1 MLAILDDMKKFA
13 RLIKTLDS
21 TNKTT
26 IKVQAL
32 ADYFKVAGDTDK
44 VWTIAIL
51 SHRRPPRPVNTTLLR
66 EWASE
71 LANIP
76 LWLFEESYHIVG
88 DLAETIALV
97 VPSTQTSTEKSLT
110 RFLKEMIALKKK
122 PDEEKKAYLYENWK
136 VLDYY
141 ERFVFCKLITGS
153 FRIGVSQKLMTRALA
168 KATDIDEDI
177 LAYKLMGNWNPN
189 KISFQELILE
199 ENESDYLSKPYPFY
213 LAYAIEGDVSDL
225 GDVNDWSAEHK
236 WDGIR
241 SQVILRNDEIF
252 VWSRGEELVTD
263 KYPEFGKFVGVIPNG
278 TVIDGEILPFP
289 KEQIGTFN
297 DLQKRIGRKT
307 VSKNLLKKVPVIL
320 KAYDLL
326 EWEGKDIRNTPFIDR
341 RRLLE
346 TLFRSVRPPG
356 RLESARH
363 RRSRGPASEKVA
375 SRIRQS
381 AGSETD
387 GETIKSIASKTAPK
401 QAKGTKNKDQPAEMP
416 VSSAVEIP
424 LHLSETIH
432 FNSWEEAAKERE
444 RSREV
449 RSEGLML
456 KRKDSP
462 YLVGRKKGDW
472 WKWKVDPL
480 TIDAVLTY
488 AMRGHGRR
496 SNLFTDYT
504 FALWDEKEDG
514 ERELVTFAKAYS
526 GLTDAEFRK
535 VDNWIK
541 RNTLERFGPVRSVTP
556 HHVFEIAFEGIAP
569 STRHKS
575 GVATRF
581 PRILRWR
588 KDKKIE
594 EANTLSDLKRLIPS
608 LTSESG

>member
-1 MLAILDDMKKFA
+1 MKNFA
-13 RLIKTLDS
+13 SLIKTLDS
-21 TNKTT
+21 TNKTNV
-26 IKVQAL
+26 KVQAL
-32 ADYFKVAGDTDK
+32 TDYFLVANDADR

-66 EWASE
+66 QWASE

-97 VPSTQTSTEKSLT
+97 IPSAKSSTDKTLTQ
-110 RFLKEMIALKKK
+110 FLNEMIALKKK
-122 PDEEKKAYLYENWK
+122 PEEEKRHYLFENWK
-136 VLDYY
+136 MLDYY
-141 ERFVFCKLITGS
+141 ERFVFTKLITGG

-168 KATDIDEDI
+168 KATEIDEDI
-177 LAYKLMGNWNPN
+177 LAYKLMGNWNPSE
-189 KISFQELILE
+189 ITFQELILE

-213 LAYAIEGDVSDL
+213 LAYAIEGEVSDL
-225 GDVNDWSAEHK
+225 GDVTEWSAEHK

-241 SQVILRNDEIF
+241 SQTIVRNDELF

-263 KYPEFGKFVGVIPNG
+263 KYPEFQDFVGTIPNG

-289 KEQIGTFN
+289 NAQIGTFN
-297 DLQKRIGRKT
+297 DLQTRIGRKT
-307 VSKNLLKKVPVIL
+307 VSKALLKKVPVIL

-326 EWEGKDIRNTPFIDR
+326 EWKGEDIRNQPFAHR
-341 RRLLE
+341 RKLLE
-346 TLFRSVRPPG
+346 
-356 RLESARH
+356 RLVQQVGHLPKKRVEKAEES
-363 RRSRGPASEKVA
+363 
-375 SRIRQS
+375 
-381 AGSETD
+381 T
-387 GETIKSIASKTAPK
+387 
-401 QAKGTKNKDQPAEMP
+401 
-416 VSSAVEIP
+416 IP
-424 LHLSETIH
+424 LYLSETMH
-432 FNSWEEAAKERE
+432 FPSWESVAEERE

-504 FALWDEKEDG
+504 FALWQENEEGEK
-514 ERELVTFAKAYS
+514 ELVTFAKAYS
-526 GLTDAEFRK
+526 GLTDAEFRQ
-535 VDNWIK
+535 VDAWIK
-541 RNTLERFGPVRSVTP
+541 KNTLERFGPVRSVKP
-556 HHVFEIAFEGIAP
+556 HHVFEIAFEGIAF
-569 STRHKS
+569 SKRHKS

-581 PRILRWR
+581 PRIVRWR
-588 KDKKIE
+588 QDKTIH
-594 EANTLSDLKRLIPS
+594 EANHLEDLKVLIPN
-608 LTSESG
+608 

>member
-1 MLAILDDMKKFA
+1 MKQEQTISEIDNATVFELKELGMRDFA
-13 RLIKTLDS
+13 ALIKTLDS
-21 TNKTT
+21 TNKTNV
-26 IKVQAL
+26 KVQAL
-32 ADYFKVAGDTDK
+32 TDYFLAASDKDK

-88 DLAETIALV
+88 DLAETIALI
-97 VPSTQTSTEKSLT
+97 VPSSKTSTEKTLT
-110 RFLKEMIALKKK
+110 QFLEEMIALKKK
-122 PDEEKKAYLYENWK
+122 SDNDKKTYLFENWK

-141 ERFVFCKLITGS
+141 ERFVFTKLITGG

-168 KATDIDEDI
+168 KATEIDEDI
-177 LAYKLMGNWNPN
+177 LAYKLMGNWDPN
-189 KISFQELILE
+189 VITFQELILE

-213 LAYAIEGDVSDL
+213 LAYAIEGEPEDL
-225 GDVNDWSAEHK
+225 GDVSLWSAEHK

-241 SQVILRNDEIF
+241 SQVILRNDELF

-263 KYPEFGKFVGVIPNG
+263 KYPEFNQFKTTIPNG
-278 TVIDGEILPFP
+278 TVIDGEILPYIDG
-289 KEQIGTFN
+289 QIGTFN
-297 DLQKRIGRKT
+297 DLQTRIGRKT
-307 VSKNLLKKVPVIL
+307 VSKALLKKVPVIL
-320 KAYDLL
+320 KAYDIL
-326 EWEGKDIRNTPFIDR
+326 EWEGKDIRNKPFAER
-341 RRLLE
+341 RAILE
-346 TLFRSVRPPG
+346 KLY
-356 RLESARH
+356 
-363 RRSRGPASEKVA
+363 
-375 SRIRQS
+375 Q
-381 AGSETD
+381 
-387 GETIKSIASKTAPK
+387 KT
-401 QAKGTKNKDQPAEMP
+401 NNLD
-416 VSSAVEIP
+416 IP
-424 LHLSETIH
+424 FHLSETMH
-432 FNSWEEAAKERE
+432 FSSWEEVAKERE
-444 RSREV
+444 RSREMF
-449 RSEGLML
+449 SEGLML

-504 FALWDEKEDG
+504 FALWNENDEG
-514 ERELVTFAKAYS
+514 EKELVTFAKAYS

-535 VDNWIK
+535 VDAWIK

-556 HHVFEIAFEGIAP
+556 HHVFEIAFEGIAL
-569 STRHKS
+569 SKRHKS

-588 KDKKIE
+588 KDKNIH
-594 EANTLSDLKRLIPS
+594 EANSLDDLKSMIPNVVKES
-608 LTSESG
+608 LGK

>member
-1 MLAILDDMKKFA
+1 MKHFA
-13 RLIKTLDS
+13 QLIKTLDS
-21 TNKTT
+21 TNKTN

-66 EWASE
+66 EWASD

-88 DLAETIALV
+88 DLAEAIALV
-97 VPSTQTSTEKSLT
+97 IPSNPTSTEKSLT
-110 RFLKEMIALKKK
+110 QFLEEMIALKKK
-122 PDEEKKAYLYENWK
+122 ADAEKKAYLYANWK

-141 ERFVFCKLITGS
+141 ERFVFTKLITGS

-168 KATDIDEDI
+168 KATEIDEDI
-177 LAYKLMGNWNPN
+177 LAYKLMGNWNPD
-189 KISFQELILE
+189 KITFQELILE

-213 LAYAIEGDVSDL
+213 LAYAIEGEVDDL

-263 KYPEFGKFVGVIPNG
+263 KYPEFYEFIGTIPNG
-278 TVIDGEILPFP
+278 TVIDGEILPYP
-289 KEQIGTFN
+289 KGEIGTFN

-307 VSKNLLKKVPVIL
+307 VSKNLLQKVPVIL

-326 EWEGKDIRNTPFIDR
+326 EWDGKDIREMAFIER
-341 RRLLE
+341 RKLLE
-346 TLFRSVRPPG
+346 TMFQVICHP
-356 RLESARH
+356 E
-363 RRSRGPASEKVA
+363 RSRGETTEKIQV
-375 SRIRQS
+375 
-381 AGSETD
+381 
-387 GETIKSIASKTAPK
+387 
-401 QAKGTKNKDQPAEMP
+401 
-416 VSSAVEIP
+416 P

-432 FNSWEEAAKERE
+432 FTSWDEAAKERE

-449 RSEGLML
+449 HSEGLML

-504 FALWDEKEDG
+504 FGLWNEKEDG
-514 ERELVTFAKAYS
+514 EKELVTFAKAYS

-556 HHVFEIAFEGIAP
+556 HHVFEIAFEGIAL
-569 STRHKS
+569 SKRHKS

-588 KDKKIE
+588 QDKKIE
-594 EANTLSDLKRLIPS
+594 EANTIQELKDMIV
-608 LTSESG
+608 

>member
-1 MLAILDDMKKFA
+1 MKNFA
-13 RLIKTLDS
+13 SLIKTLDS

-32 ADYFKVAGDTDK
+32 TDYFLVANDTDR

-66 EWASE
+66 QWASE
-71 LANIP
+71 LAKIP

-97 VPSTQTSTEKSLT
+97 IPSSKSSTDKTLTQ
-110 RFLKEMIALKKK
+110 FLDEMIALKKRTE
-122 PDEEKKAYLYENWK
+122 DEKRNYLFENWT

-141 ERFVFCKLITGS
+141 ERFVFTKLITGG

-168 KATDIDEDI
+168 KATAIDEDI
-177 LAYKLMGNWNPN
+177 LAYKLMGNWNPSV
-189 KISFQELILE
+189 ITFQELILE

-213 LAYAIEGDVSDL
+213 LAYAIEDEVADL
-225 GDVNDWSAEHK
+225 GNVTEWSAEHK

-241 SQVILRNDEIF
+241 SQTIIRNDELF

-263 KYPEFGKFVGVIPNG
+263 KYPEFQDFIGTIPNG

-289 KEQIGTFN
+289 NGQIGSFN
-297 DLQKRIGRKT
+297 DLQTRIGRKT
-307 VSKNLLKKVPVIL
+307 VSKSLLSKVPVIL

-326 EWEGKDIRNTPFIDR
+326 EWRGEDIRTKPFIQR
-341 RRLLE
+341 RKLLE
-346 TLFRSVRPPG
+346 HLIQEVDHKRKEQT
-356 RLESARH
+356 E
-363 RRSRGPASEKVA
+363 
-375 SRIRQS
+375 
-381 AGSETD
+381 
-387 GETIKSIASKTAPK
+387 KTAK
-401 QAKGTKNKDQPAEMP
+401 AAMP
-416 VSSAVEIP
+416 
-424 LHLSETIH
+424 LYLSETMH
-432 FNSWEEAAKERE
+432 FNSWKAVADERE

-504 FALWDEKEDG
+504 FALWQENEEG

-526 GLTDAEFRK
+526 GLTDAEFRQ
-535 VDNWIK
+535 VDAWIK
-541 RNTLERFGPVRSVTP
+541 KNTLERFGPVRSVKP
-556 HHVFEIAFEGIAP
+556 HHVFEIAFEGIAL
-569 STRHKS
+569 SKRHKS

-581 PRILRWR
+581 PRIVRWR
-588 KDKKIE
+588 KDKTIH
-594 EANTLSDLKRLIPS
+594 EANHLEDLKALIPN
-608 LTSESG
+608 